1 LRHQPGKTGVIP
13 GTDEIDPKRV
23 VHVEPVMGTVVSFDI
38 RAPFASPGA
47 IRASCNV
54 LHDIDR
60 RFSLY
65 RPDSELGRL
74 AAGEIV
80 EDELSPDVRWVLAAC
95 DELARTSGGAFDA
108 RGHRPDGV
116 VDPSGFVKGWA
127 VEEAVRHLDADGATN
142 YLVGAGGDLVV
153 RGAPEPGEQWRIGI
167 RHPEIPDKVGA
178 VVAMTRGAVATSGL
192 YERGDHILDPRD
204 GRPPRSLLSFT
215 VIGPDLG
222 WADAYATA
230 GFVMGLDGLG
240 WVESHPGYGAMA
252 ITTDHRVVWAPLADA
267 RRIEPA

>member
-1 LRHQPGKTGVIP
+1 MSGR
-13 GTDEIDPKRV
+13 DPERM

-38 RAPFASPGA
+38 RRPFASSGA
-47 IRASCNV
+47 IQASCDV

-74 AAGEIV
+74 AAGEV
-80 EDELSPDVRWVLAAC
+80 TEADLSADVRWVLGAC

-108 RGHRPDGV
+108 RRHRRDGV

-142 YLVGAGGDLVV
+142 YLVGAGGDLVA
-153 RGAPEPGEQWRIGI
+153 RGAPAPGESWRIGI
-167 RHPEIPDKVGA
+167 RHPEIADKVAA
-178 VVAMTRGAVATSGL
+178 VVEISRGAVATSGL

-204 GRPPRSLLSFT
+204 GQSPRSLLSFT
-215 VIGPDLG
+215 VIGPDLA

-240 WVESHPGYGAMA
+240 WVEAHPGYGAMA
-252 ITTDHRVVWAPLADA
+252 ITAEQRVVWAPFADT
-267 RRIEPA
+267 RRVDPE